1 VSGLLRPNQS
11 CEAVAH
17 LFRPLPPRNIPSC
30 QLSLKYDVMPYVG
43 VVTPGVGARARN
55 PTWTNGTK
63 ASSPKT
69 LGEWDIAVPGIKSGG
84 VGS

>member
-1 VSGLLRPNQS
+1 
-11 CEAVAH
+11 VAH
-17 LFRPLPPRNIPSC
+17 RVRIKVVELLLTLYPVLCRNIPSC

-43 VVTPGVGARARN
+43 IVTPGVGARARN

-63 ASSPKT
+63 ASSTKT
-69 LGEWDIAVPGIKSGG
+69 LGEWDIAVPGVKSGG